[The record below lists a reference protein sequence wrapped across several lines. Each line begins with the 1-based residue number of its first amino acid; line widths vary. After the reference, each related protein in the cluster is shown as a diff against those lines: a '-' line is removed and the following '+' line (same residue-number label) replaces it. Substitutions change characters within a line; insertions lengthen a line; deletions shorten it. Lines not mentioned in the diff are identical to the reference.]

1 MGPDKRMNDKRRGTR
16 CKGKTA
22 AGKSCRA
29 AATESGLCF
38 FHSNP
43 NKAAELG
50 RIGGRKNR
58 HPGVPTGD
66 PPLSIETAKQVMD
79 MGARLLNDVYFGK
92 LSPRVG
98 AGMAP
103 LLNLQLRA
111 IEATDLESRISRLEA
126 RLLEIESS
134 PNSASN
140 GAYAENPDPERM
152 PIR

>member
-1 MGPDKRMNDKRRGTR
+1 MGTDKRMDHKRRGTR

-43 NKAAELG
+43 NRAAELG

-58 HPGVPTGD
+58 HDSADSGD
-66 PPLSIETAKQVMD
+66 PQLSIESAKQVMD
-79 MGARLLNDVYFGK
+79 TVARLLNDVYSGK
-92 LSPRVG
+92 LSPRLA
-98 AGMAP
+98 AGMAS

-111 IEATDLESRISRLEA
+111 IEATDMELRISRLED
-126 RLLEIESS
+126 RLLETESS
-134 PNSASN
+134 PNCASN
-140 GAYAENPDPERM
+140 GAYVENPDPERM
-152 PIR
+152 PIG